1 MCLVTVLD
9 DMLTVLNK
17 NVTINIAKD
26 SDWRNIMYYDKLRD
40 YKKIILKDRKINI
53 FLLVMESLPVPFIA
67 WAMLK
72 AFHAIFILLVLLLL
86 ILLSIKWLT
95 DNNHL
100 LKQLAGIE
108 KNNALN
114 KTSQHILH
122 YPKIAFLRVPKFEP
136 HPSLS
141 PEYYGI
147 RILDGNKNKYY
158 YFFEEPLRH
167 DKDSI
172 NKIIKKFNRELS
184 IQCYENTFIIKTIEK
199 VPYFIHIRNGLFR
212 E

>member
-1 MCLVTVLD
+1 
-9 DMLTVLNK
+9 
-17 NVTINIAKD
+17 
-26 SDWRNIMYYDKLRD
+26 MYYNKLRD

-100 LKQLAGIE
+100 LKQLACIE

-141 PEYYGI
+141 PKYYGI
-147 RILDGNKNKYY
+147 RISDCNKNKYY

-172 NKIIKKFNRELS
+172 NKITKKFNRELS
-184 IQCYENTFIIKTIEK
+184 IQCYENTFIIKAIEK
-199 VPYFIHIRNGLFR
+199 SPHFIHVRNGLFC